1 MSKIRYNKP
10 DLENIIMTQLEN
22 LNVQGEHIRLIK
34 EQNELL
40 LKQNHKLIGE
50 LSDKLKKTIPYP
62 TYSKKPS

>member
-40 LKQNHKLIGE
+40 LKHNYKLIDE
-50 LSDKLKKTIPYP
+50 LSDKLKEPKPYP
-62 TYSKKPS
+62 ISKKKQS